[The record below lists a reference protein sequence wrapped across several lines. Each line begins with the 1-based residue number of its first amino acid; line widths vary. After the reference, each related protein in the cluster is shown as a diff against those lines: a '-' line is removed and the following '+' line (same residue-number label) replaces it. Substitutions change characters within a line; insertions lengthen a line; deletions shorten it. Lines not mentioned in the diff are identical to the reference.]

1 MKLRLIILTAI
12 LTFVSCTSQNEMQAE
27 LLMNDMISINWK
39 GSNVIEYKKDSF
51 QLGYNDKANEYR
63 VFKDDLSSWFTV
75 KCSEKPVAEGQ
86 TLTADIQWK
95 LGSQAHKSFG
105 NLNMVVKKADDSGL
119 VWLWN
124 DTNSIGIIIQNQ

>member
-12 LTFVSCTSQNEMQAE
+12 LTFVSCTSKNEMQAE
-27 LLMNDMISINWK
+27 LLMDDIISIKWK
-39 GSNVIEYKKDSF
+39 GSTIIEYKKDSF

-95 LGSQAHKSFG
+95 SGSQALKSYSKI
-105 NLNMVVKKADDSGL
+105 NMVVKKADDSGL
-119 VWLWN
+119 LWLWN
-124 DTNSIGIIIQNQ
+124 NTDSIGIIIQNQ